1 MTDTYSDGTPVLM
14 VQEND
19 PHDPLFGDAVLE
31 RKLAERDATILSLTR
46 KLEELEKGKWPTPC
60 ETQEQADAML
70 AITVYGT
77 GSEFEAIQAKELK
90 SMKGV
95 TDRIND
101 ELQEARAENDRLRD
115 ICQRLC
121 DFGGPCH
128 ELDKEQWEAAEAE
141 ARLILQPLPSP
152 PQIMEEGK

>member
-46 KLEELEKGKWPTPC
+46 KLEELEKGKWQDISTAPKDGGFEPFGYEVLTWDGDTVRVAEHFADDLWITSGQPGHTPT
-60 ETQEQADAML
+60 
-70 AITVYGT
+70 
-77 GSEFEAIQAKELK
+77 
-90 SMKGV
+90 
-95 TDRIND
+95 
-101 ELQEARAENDRLRD
+101 
-115 ICQRLC
+115 
-121 DFGGPCH
+121 H
-128 ELDKEQWEAAEAE
+128 W
-141 ARLILQPLPSP
+141 QPLPSP